1 MESGNMSICSV
12 TIQPRQSHAVWRSVL
27 RAVSL
32 MIIFVA
38 LLYAK
43 TAYNSRQ
50 DFALGE
56 DAYTHGEY
64 KQAIT
69 YYERTIKWYTPL
81 STVVQRAV
89 ERLWQLGT
97 EAEARGEL
105 SLALEAYQTL
115 RSSLYAVQSFYI
127 PYQSW
132 IPKSEARIAP
142 LLAKTKAGEEP
153 NADKLAQDTARFAMQ
168 LQRHVGPHLG
178 WSILLEI
185 GFLGWVGAT
194 VALIWYVVYE
204 QGNFAPRQGVAWGS
218 VLAVCFA
225 LWLIGMRLT

>member
-1 MESGNMSICSV
+1 MYLWQHRL
-12 TIQPRQSHAVWRSVL
+12 TLRSALRIVVL
-27 RAVSL
+27 LAA
-32 MIIFVA
+32 FVVI
-38 LLYAK
+38 LYAK
-43 TAYNSRQ
+43 VAYNASQ

-64 KQAIT
+64 KRAIT
-69 YYERTIKWYTPL
+69 HYERTIKWYTPL
-81 STVVQRAV
+81 SSAVQRAV

-97 EAEARGEL
+97 EAEARGEI
-105 SLALEAYQTL
+105 SLALAAYQAL

-127 PYQSW
+127 PHQSW

-142 LLAKTKAGEEP
+142 LLAKTKAGEEH
-153 NADKLAQDTARFAMQ
+153 NEDQLAQGTARFAMQ

-194 VALIWYVVYE
+194 VGLIWYVVDE
-204 QGNFAPRQGVAWGS
+204 AGNFARRQGLLWGS
-218 VLAVCFA
+218 LIAIFFA

>member
-1 MESGNMSICSV
+1 LSYFLRYMVCILGVLLFLAVVLVDKV
-12 TIQPRQSHAVWRSVL
+12 T
-27 RAVSL
+27 
-32 MIIFVA
+32 
-38 LLYAK
+38 
-43 TAYNSRQ
+43 YNARQ
-50 DFALGE
+50 DFTLGE
-56 DAYTHGEY
+56 EAYTHGEY
-64 KQAIT
+64 KVAIT
-69 YYERTIKWYTPL
+69 HYERTIKWYTPL

-132 IPKSEARIAP
+132 IPKSEERIAP
-142 LLAKTKAGEEP
+142 LLAKTKAGAEHGE
-153 NADKLAQDTARFAMQ
+153 DKLAQETARFAMQ
-168 LQRHVGPHLG
+168 LQRHIGPHLG

-185 GFLGWVGAT
+185 GFLGWIGAT
-194 VALIWYVVYE
+194 VGLIWYVVDE
-204 QGNFAPRQGVAWGS
+204 TGNFARRQGLLWGS
-218 VLAVCFA
+218 LIAVFFA

>member
-1 MESGNMSICSV
+1 MHLW
-12 TIQPRQSHAVWRSVL
+12 QQHPALRSALRIVVL
-27 RAVSL
+27 LAA
-32 MIIFVA
+32 FVVI
-38 LLYAK
+38 LYAK
-43 TAYNSRQ
+43 VAYNASQ

-64 KQAIT
+64 KRAMTQ
-69 YYERTIKWYTPL
+69 YERTIKWYTPL

-97 EAEARGEL
+97 EAEARGEI

-132 IPKSEARIAP
+132 IPKSEERIAP

-153 NADKLAQDTARFAMQ
+153 NEDKLAQDTARFAMQ

-194 VALIWYVVYE
+194 VGLIWYVVDE
-204 QGNFAPRQGVAWGS
+204 AGHFARRQGLLWGS
-218 VLAVCFA
+218 LMAVFFA

>member
-1 MESGNMSICSV
+1 MYLW
-12 TIQPRQSHAVWRSVL
+12 QHHPALRSALRIVVL
-27 RAVSL
+27 LVA
-32 MIIFVA
+32 FVVI
-38 LLYAK
+38 LYAK
-43 TAYNSRQ
+43 VAYNASQ

-69 YYERTIKWYTPL
+69 HYERTIRWYSPL
-81 STVVQRAV
+81 STAVQRAV

-97 EAEARGEL
+97 EAEARSDI

-142 LLAKTKAGEEP
+142 LLAKTKAGEEH
-153 NADKLAQDTARFAMQ
+153 NEDQLVQGTARFAMQ

-194 VALIWYVVYE
+194 VGLIWYVVDE
-204 QGNFAPRQGVAWGS
+204 AGNFARRQGLLWGS
-218 VLAVCFA
+218 LIAIFFA

>member
-1 MESGNMSICSV
+1 MYLWQHHPVWCSALRIV
-12 TIQPRQSHAVWRSVL
+12 VL
-27 RAVSL
+27 LVA
-32 MIIFVA
+32 FVVI
-38 LLYAK
+38 LYAK
-43 TAYNSRQ
+43 VAYNASQ

-56 DAYTHGEY
+56 NAYTHGEY
-64 KQAIT
+64 KRAIT
-69 YYERTIKWYTPL
+69 HYERTIKWYTPL
-81 STVVQRAV
+81 STAVQRAV

-97 EAEARGEL
+97 EAEARGEI

-132 IPKSEARIAP
+132 ILKSEARIAP
-142 LLAKTKAGEEP
+142 LLAKTKAGEEH
-153 NADKLAQDTARFAMQ
+153 NEDQLAQDTARFAMQ

-194 VALIWYVVYE
+194 VCLIWYIVDE
-204 QGNFAPRQGVAWGS
+204 TGNFAQRQGLLWGS
-218 VLAVCFA
+218 LIAVFFA

>member
-1 MESGNMSICSV
+1 MHLWQQHPTLHN
-12 TIQPRQSHAVWRSVL
+12 TL
-27 RAVSL
+27 R
-32 MIIFVA
+32 IIG
-38 LLYAK
+38 LLVVFMVILY
-43 TAYNSRQ
+43 TNVAYNSRQ

-56 DAYTHGEY
+56 DAYAHGEY
-64 KQAIT
+64 KRAIT
-69 YYERTIKWYTPL
+69 HYERTIKWYTPL
-81 STVVQRAV
+81 STVVQRAI

-97 EAEARGEL
+97 EAEARGEFV
-105 SLALEAYQTL
+105 LALEAYQTL

-142 LLAKTKAGEEP
+142 LLARTKAGAEHNE
-153 NADKLAQDTARFAMQ
+153 DKLAQDTARFTMQ

-178 WSILLEI
+178 WSILTEI

-194 VALIWYVVYE
+194 VGLIWYVVDE
-204 QGNFAPRQGVAWGS
+204 AGHFARRQGLLWGS
-218 VLAVCFA
+218 LMAVFFA